1 MIQRFQ
7 IEDLIVQDASGVV
20 FRALDTDT
28 GKTVAVRR
36 FFPFGVDG
44 GGLHADEQTAYNIA
58 LNRLAGLSHPS
69 LRSVVCGGCDP
80 VDGMPYIATEWI
92 EGEPLE
98 PVIAQGPLSTEAA
111 VTLITQALEVSELL
125 SHVLAEEAVWVETEL
140 STIVVGSPESGR
152 GFTFWISPLKWL
164 GGNGENR
171 GLESI
176 IVLVE
181 EVMGWKGRMVN
192 EQAGRGLGGWLKWLR
207 GAATTT
213 SLHEARELLA
223 ASVGAEPP
231 APAKIL
237 VATATQPMI
246 RTVKPVSSKKPLIV
260 AAGLVIVGVCLG
272 GWLWQRQ
279 RMHLA
284 LAAEEAPPAT
294 SAPAAL
300 PTAKPQPAE
309 RAITKPAAPPPATN
323 VAAPA
328 PAEPAPEPPAPA
340 PSPATEEEDA
350 LARANR
356 LAAELSAQA
365 AQVEKKAEVN
375 LAAQQAAVD
384 KQGGVFSPEHRELLI
399 QQDNKEVTV
408 TGVLEKFDY
417 SGTKKTLY
425 LLFAGDSGWNAARG
439 SVVLSS
445 APADLNEDALKPLV
459 GKKILLRGKV
469 EVQKGAGQERPL
481 VVIKERAAIKTAD

>member
-1 MIQRFQ
+1 VIQRFQ

-20 FRALDTDT
+20 FRALDTDS

-58 LNRLAGLSHPS
+58 LQRLAGLSHPS
-69 LRSVVCGGCDP
+69 LRSVICGGCDP

-98 PVIAQGPLSTEAA
+98 PVIARGPLSTEAA

-140 STIVVGSPESGR
+140 NTIVVGSQESGR
-152 GFTFWISPLKWL
+152 EFTFWISPLKWL

-176 IVLVE
+176 VTLAE
-181 EVMGWKGRMVN
+181 EIMGWKGRVVN
-192 EQAGRGLGGWLKWLR
+192 DQAGRGLGGWLKWLR
-207 GAATTT
+207 AAATTT
-213 SLHEARELLA
+213 SLHEAREALA

-237 VATATQPMI
+237 VATATKPMI
-246 RTVKPVSSKKPLIV
+246 RTVKPVSSKTPLIV
-260 AAGLVIVGVCLG
+260 AAALVIVGVGLG

-279 RMHLA
+279 RMNLDLA
-284 LAAEEAPPAT
+284 KQAVP
-294 SAPAAL
+294 L
-300 PTAKPQPAE
+300 P
-309 RAITKPAAPPPATN
+309 
-323 VAAPA
+323 APA
-328 PAEPAPEPPAPA
+328 PAAAPVAKPDPAGEVAVKPADPQPVPEVVEPAPVAPAPEPPAAA
-340 PSPATEEEDA
+340 PTREEEDD

-365 AQVEKKAEVN
+365 ANVEKKAEVN
-375 LAAQQAAVD
+375 LAAQQAAFE

-399 QQDNKEVTV
+399 LQDNKEVTL

-417 SGTKKTLY
+417 SGTKKTMY
-425 LLFAGDSGWNAARG
+425 LLFAGDTGWNAARG
-439 SVVLSS
+439 SIIVST
-445 APADLNEDALKPLV
+445 APADLTEDALKPLV
-459 GKKILLRGKV
+459 GKKVLLRGKV
-469 EVQKGAGQERPL
+469 EVQKGAGQQRPL
-481 VVIKERAAIKTAD
+481 VVIKQRAAIKAAD

>member
-1 MIQRFQ
+1 MSRPVIRRFQ

-20 FRALDTDT
+20 FRALDTES

-36 FFPFGVDG
+36 FFPFGADG

-98 PVIAQGPLSTEAA
+98 PVIARGPLSTEAA
-111 VTLITQALEVSELL
+111 VTLIIQALEVSELL

-140 STIVVGSPESGR
+140 NTIIVGSPESGR
-152 GFTFWISPLKWL
+152 EFTFWISPLKWL

-176 IVLVE
+176 VTLAE
-181 EVMGWKGRMVN
+181 EIMGWNGQVVN
-192 EQAGRGLGGWLKWLR
+192 DQAGRGLGGWLKWLR

-213 SLHEARELLA
+213 SLHEARESLA

-231 APAKIL
+231 APAKTL
-237 VATATQPMI
+237 VVTATQPMI
-246 RTVKPVSSKKPLIV
+246 RSVKPVSSKTPLIV
-260 AAGLVIVGVCLG
+260 TTGLVIVGVGLG

-279 RMHLA
+279 RTQLD
-284 LAAEEAPPAT
+284 LAAQE
-294 SAPAAL
+294 AAL
-300 PTAKPQPAE
+300 PVAATRVAKPEPARE
-309 RAITKPAAPPPATN
+309 AAMRPTKPK
-323 VAAPA
+323 PA
-328 PAEPAPEPPAPA
+328 PQGAEPELVAPTPEPPAPA
-340 PSPATEEEDA
+340 RDEEEA
-350 LARANR
+350 RARANR
-356 LAAELSAQA
+356 FAAELSAQIA
-365 AQVEKKAEVN
+365 NVEKKAAAD
-375 LAAQQAAVD
+375 LASQQAAFE

-399 QQDNKEVTV
+399 QQENKEVAL
-408 TGVLEKFDY
+408 TGLLENFEY
-417 SGTKKTLY
+417 SAKKKTMY
-425 LLFAGDSGWNAARG
+425 LLFTGDTGWNAARG
-439 SVVLSS
+439 SILVSS
-445 APADLNEDALKPLV
+445 APADLTEEALKPLI

-469 EVQKGAGQERPL
+469 DVQKFEGQQRPL
-481 VVIKERAAIKTAD
+481 VVINERAAIRPAD